1 MSSMSFPSFINFHKY
16 DGLMIFR
23 GFTISKPIQKWW
35 FTKPDAHPGPIMTDL
50 TSPRATLATSKQ
62 PWGSQ
67 TWSWE
72 SW

>member
-1 MSSMSFPSFINFHKY
+1 
-16 DGLMIFR
+16 MIFR